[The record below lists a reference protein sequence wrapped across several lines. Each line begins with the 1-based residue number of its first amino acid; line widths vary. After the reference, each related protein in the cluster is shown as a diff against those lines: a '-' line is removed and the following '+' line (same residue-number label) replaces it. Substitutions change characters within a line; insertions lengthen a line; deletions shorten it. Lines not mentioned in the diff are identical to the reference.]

1 MGFFKKI
8 FSDAAD
14 ELKKNLEDAKKEML
28 SNLEEVKQDVMAGFT
43 NSTSNSRDYDEED
56 DEEPK
61 ILLGDFHD
69 GVLTIREGITEL
81 DDESLEHYKRIRKII
96 FPASLERLDSNVID
110 DQERLEEL
118 DFSKV
123 TKLKTIPDD
132 FISGE
137 NKIRKLIIPNG
148 VTEVGDGFLG
158 EAKSG
163 AEIFVPASVRK
174 LGYITGNNDNDMTV
188 YLFAANIDIS
198 DVEQDVKTLYVLP
211 DYYGYYAKQLKECY
225 SEASLREMPDDKMDI
240 YGEVSKGTPTE
251 KTEESNQQKQNSAPA
266 VDEVKPEEE
275 TKAEAKEEIEQKE
288 EPIENGGLFSAR
300 LEAMIS
306 AALQD
311 GVLTDK
317 ERELLKRRVEKE
329 GEDWDEV
336 EMIIEARLAEKNP
349 VTVPASAPESEPEPE
364 PEPDG
369 EQTENVNDKRYPEE
383 YYKKMKLVEILP
395 FIKRRLPDI
404 ESHTLRPESKI
415 DAFDYLNKLSE
426 IVPETEMSVATFI
439 ACAEFFETVGFFDD
453 PEAKIRELLQIEGIL
468 QNAEALKNREEQI
481 KDYRRKLVDN
491 LKNAKLS
498 RDDSEQAKKE
508 LKEAVEKVKLAD
520 ISIKEGAKSVEEI
533 EQFVIKSLEKA
544 AAEKAAAEKAAA
556 EKAAAERVQAQQIE
570 QMKRQMEKQ
579 AKAKEFDENG
589 VWTVP
594 ETVYILSEEKVDE
607 IVENK
612 ENLEAVILPKSLKEI
627 GDNAFCDFSNLQ
639 IVDMSQCDSL
649 EKIGHH
655 AFYECSN
662 LQKVILP
669 KSLKEIEE
677 YAFGYRRNLQIVDM
691 SQCDSLEKIKEGAF
705 YECSSA
711 EFAFPKEF
719 ESLKYIGSVAFS
731 YCEKITSFPFSK
743 ALNKMKDD
751 AIAGCSNLQILDF
764 SKCTELWD
772 INYGIIYGK
781 GLDSLKKIILPPSQ
795 TMFNALCIWGPNVHI
810 GEETNQA
817 EVDISHCNFKW
828 VNEEAFQT
836 MDMKEII
843 IPDTVETIGENA
855 FDECVN
861 LKTIVMPAALKEIKA
876 PLGSNLEQLKK
887 VDFSKVTQLKVIPK
901 KIFEDGCDELKELMI
916 PNGVT
921 EIEDDAFECL
931 GKLKRLFLPPTLESI
946 GDLELT
952 NFSIYCF
959 SPSLEELEPIVYGWD
974 DDDDEEWDEEDLED
988 LDEETLEEL
997 KEEKK
1002 KIKINLFVLPQYV
1015 EKYISQR
1022 NAERIPEDVLIIK
1035 EIPEEFRYYYDN

>member
-1 MGFFKKI
+1 MGFFKKF

-81 DDESLEHYKRIRKII
+81 DDESLEHYKRIRKIV

-110 DQERLEEL
+110 EQERLEEL

-132 FISGE
+132 YISGE

-251 KTEESNQQKQNSAPA
+251 KTEESNQQKQNSASA
-266 VDEVKPEEE
+266 VDEAKPEEE

-349 VTVPASAPESEPEPE
+349 VTVPASAPESESEPEPE

-508 LKEAVEKVKLAD
+508 LKEAAEKLKLAD
-520 ISIKEGAKSVEEI
+520 ISIKDGAKSVEEI
-533 EQFVIKSLEKA
+533 EQFVIKGLEKA

-556 EKAAAERVQAQQIE
+556 DIE
-570 QMKRQMEKQ
+570 
-579 AKAKEFDENG
+579 
-589 VWTVP
+589 
-594 ETVYILSEEKVDE
+594 
-607 IVENK
+607 
-612 ENLEAVILPKSLKEI
+612 
-627 GDNAFCDFSNLQ
+627 
-639 IVDMSQCDSL
+639 
-649 EKIGHH
+649 
-655 AFYECSN
+655 
-662 LQKVILP
+662 
-669 KSLKEIEE
+669 
-677 YAFGYRRNLQIVDM
+677 
-691 SQCDSLEKIKEGAF
+691 
-705 YECSSA
+705 
-711 EFAFPKEF
+711 
-719 ESLKYIGSVAFS
+719 
-731 YCEKITSFPFSK
+731 
-743 ALNKMKDD
+743 
-751 AIAGCSNLQILDF
+751 AG
-764 SKCTELWD
+764 
-772 INYGIIYGK
+772 
-781 GLDSLKKIILPPSQ
+781 
-795 TMFNALCIWGPNVHI
+795 
-810 GEETNQA
+810 
-817 EVDISHCNFKW
+817 
-828 VNEEAFQT
+828 
-836 MDMKEII
+836 
-843 IPDTVETIGENA
+843 
-855 FDECVN
+855 
-861 LKTIVMPAALKEIKA
+861 
-876 PLGSNLEQLKK
+876 
-887 VDFSKVTQLKVIPK
+887 
-901 KIFEDGCDELKELMI
+901 
-916 PNGVT
+916 
-921 EIEDDAFECL
+921 
-931 GKLKRLFLPPTLESI
+931 
-946 GDLELT
+946 
-952 NFSIYCF
+952 
-959 SPSLEELEPIVYGWD
+959 
-974 DDDDEEWDEEDLED
+974 
-988 LDEETLEEL
+988 
-997 KEEKK
+997 
-1002 KIKINLFVLPQYV
+1002 
-1015 EKYISQR
+1015 
-1022 NAERIPEDVLIIK
+1022 
-1035 EIPEEFRYYYDN
+1035 